1 MKVVGIRMVE
11 QNKIPTFKKFISKKL
26 KALNI
31 MFILVFSLTFLI
43 LSFVAVFYTKIE
55 NDNLSIRPIENYLEN
70 LSVTNDRIEIQ
81 KVLKSISNVRNV
93 NIVLVKN
100 GRVFSDSKSNEGLDQ
115 DFVQSEGIGFNE
127 VVFTVDNY
135 ITKIKLNNN
144 LDVYVKSNYASL
156 VKESFSILLLVLI
169 SLGIFLFI
177 YYKKVNIVI
186 LESLRPL
193 SDLEEDISGLLKGH
207 NIQTKQQKI
216 IELENI
222 RLALVRTNNEL
233 ENAKEVLA
241 SEKAKKLN
249 ADAYKKLIHD
259 LHNPVSSLQNTIS
272 AINDPLMDFETKNE
286 IINMIP
292 DIANQLLAQ
301 VVSAKKNLEFDSVNL
316 QKRDLNE
323 CLSNC
328 LTLIRLNNK
337 NNKEIVTNISDEKI
351 IIPHDPILL
360 QRAVL
365 NLMENGLEF
374 SKGKVELKAKK
385 EHSHVSIIVSD
396 DGNGMKREDIPTFF
410 QGRGRSSRAE
420 RQAFGLSSANHIARI
435 HGGKLIY
442 SKNETGGASFEL
454 RLNF

>member
-1 MKVVGIRMVE
+1 MTE
-11 QNKIPTFKKFISKKL
+11 LNKIPTFKKFISEKL
-26 KALNI
+26 KALN
-31 MFILVFSLTFLI
+31 FIFIVVFSGSFLI
-43 LSFVAVFYTKIE
+43 LSLVSVFYTKNG
-55 NDNLSIRPIENYLEN
+55 NDNLSIRPIESYLNN
-70 LSVTNDRIEIQ
+70 LSETNDRIEIQ
-81 KVLKSISNVRNV
+81 KVLKSISNARDI

-100 GRVFSDSKSNEGLDQ
+100 GRVFSDSQSNDGLDQ
-115 DFVQSEGIGFNE
+115 VFVQPQGLGFNE

-135 ITKIKLNNN
+135 ITKIKLNND
-144 LDVYVKSNYASL
+144 LDVYVKSSYASL
-156 VKESFSILLLVLI
+156 LRESFSMLFFVLI

-177 YYKKVNIVI
+177 YYKKVNKVI

-193 SDLEEDISGLLKGH
+193 SNLEEDISGLLKGH
-207 NIQTKQQKI
+207 NIQTEQQEI
-216 IELENI
+216 MELESI
-222 RLALVRTNNEL
+222 RITLLKTNNEL
-233 ENAKEVLA
+233 ENAKETLA

-249 ADAYKKLIHD
+249 AEAYKKLIHD

-292 DIANQLLAQ
+292 SIADQLLAQ
-301 VVSAKKNLEFDSVNL
+301 VTSAKKNLEFDSINL
-316 QKRDLNE
+316 QKRDLSE
-323 CLSNC
+323 CLNNC
-328 LTLIRLNNK
+328 LTLIRSNNK
-337 NNKEIVTNISDEKI
+337 NSKEIVTNISSENM

-374 SKGKVELKAKK
+374 SKGKVELKAIK
-385 EHSHVSIIVSD
+385 EQDYVSIIVSD
-396 DGNGMKREDIPTFF
+396 DGNGMKREDIPIFF
-410 QGRGRSSRAE
+410 QGRGKSSRAE